1 MKIRILLNALDCG
14 DAVSSCCISI
24 KKRCGELG
32 IDAQIYAEFF
42 HPEVA
47 SHGVHLS
54 RLLAESSEDDIL
66 LHQFFNE
73 SRHLVLAE
81 QFPGRRV
88 LIYQNITPPEWFPA
102 GSELERAS
110 QRGIDQVRSVRKL
123 YEFAVGASEFSR
135 RDLEN
140 MGFPNTGVFPVL
152 VDPEALRALPPS
164 PEILAQRKPETT
176 TFLFVG
182 RVAPNKRIE
191 DLLHFLA
198 AYRAQGGGGR
208 LVVVG
213 NDAQLPGY
221 RDLLL
226 RVAAELSLEYGK
238 DFLLTGKVPA
248 EHLNSYYRIADAF
261 VCMSEHEG
269 FCVPLIE
276 SMASG
281 LPTFAY
287 AATACEQTMG
297 GGAGVFFS
305 KDFPAL
311 AQHVAAI
318 LTDPARKAG
327 LLRAQEKRLQDFT
340 SDAERQLVSG
350 LLERVGALPSR
361 AERRGN
367 PVVSIVV
374 NTYNRAEQLERC
386 IESLEGQTYRNFEV
400 VVVNGPS
407 TDNTITAMERF
418 GETIKLLQ
426 TESRVLSLSR
436 NCGIQAA
443 SGELIAFIDDDA
455 IAHPDW
461 LDAAIPAFD
470 DPEVGSVG
478 GLVYAMSDGRVEF
491 GNGQLDRNA
500 FVRAVNPEPGTAWD
514 WSDGWLNTV
523 RGCNCVFRA
532 TALRDIGGFDEE
544 IEYYHD
550 EADVVM
556 RLRLAGFKTVHRP
569 RAIVYHEAAYSHNR
583 SSRHDLNWFAI
594 VKNGIYVPLKNHP
607 GTNDR
612 VHTGLRIARSLFNE
626 RLKHP
631 WYWWRTGSI
640 GLGLF
645 CRIEFRCI
653 RGLATG
659 IRKGLRPSPK
669 HPEFLSHETTEF
681 RRFSSSPA
689 RLLSVCLISQ
699 GLPPA
704 QTGGVATYT
713 MTLATKL
720 RDLGCH
726 VHIISKG
733 AESQSERRDGIWLH
747 AVSPQRLGHAVDVG
761 ADHPVTSGILDHSAA
776 VCAKVLEIAARYGVD
791 IVESSS
797 WDSEGLV
804 SVLDQRIPVVVR
816 VVTPLRKV
824 IETQCWTETEDLRL
838 ASDLE
843 GEMLGRAAAVIFST
857 HSMRELLQEEFGI
870 QPTQSARIPF
880 GMTLPTLEPTANG
893 SRRKRVLFVGRLEPR
908 KGIHVLLEAIPGIL
922 RAIPEVEFQIVGKDV
937 PEEGGSV
944 AEKWRHHHPEYK
956 HKVQFLGEVTD
967 VELSQCYEKCDLL
980 VAPSLY
986 ESFGLIYVEAMARGK
1001 AVIGTTAGG
1010 IPEVV
1015 RHGITGILVPPGD
1028 TIQFEQAVT
1037 NLLRDDTLRGRLAQ
1051 AGYRSY
1057 FEDFSAEAMAKHT
1070 LDLYW
1075 KTIWDWN
1082 AQRTPVWIG
1091 NFSTCLHGSGSRVE
1105 WDPEGHQFSLVA
1117 EVGIEHVFAY
1127 GPYMPLDAGLY
1138 RAEFGL
1144 WMEDPAAMETLVAQ
1158 IDVFAGR
1165 ILAERRVFGRDLGS
1179 GNMLDLFF
1187 TMEGRGERQVEF
1199 RVTTSGV
1206 ARLHLRTI
1214 FVSSFNHAHSA

>member
-1 MKIRILLNALDCG
+1 MKVRILLNALDCG

-47 SHGVHLS
+47 NHGVHLS
-54 RLLAESSEDDIL
+54 RLLDESAEDDIL

-73 SRHLVLAE
+73 SQHLVLAE

-88 LIYQNITPPEWFPA
+88 LIYQNITPPAWFPA
-102 GSELERAS
+102 GSKLEQAS
-110 QRGIDQVRSVRKL
+110 QRGLSQVRSVRRL

-140 MGFPNTGVFPVL
+140 MGFPSTGVFPVL

-164 PEILAQRKPETT
+164 PEVLAQRKPETT

-198 AYRAQGGGGR
+198 AYRAQGGDGR
-208 LVVVG
+208 LIVVG

-238 DFLLTGKVPA
+238 DFVLTGKVPA

-276 SMASG
+276 SMALG

-297 GGAGVFFS
+297 DGVGVFFA

-311 AQHVAAI
+311 AQQVAAT

-327 LLRAQEKRLQDFT
+327 LLRTQEKRLQDFT
-340 SDAERQLVSG
+340 SEAERQLVAG
-350 LLERVGALPSR
+350 LLERVRALPSR

-367 PVVSIVV
+367 PAVSIII

-418 GETIKLLQ
+418 RGRIKFLQ
-426 TESRVLSLSR
+426 TESRVLSVSR
-436 NCGIQAA
+436 NCGIAAA
-443 SGELIAFIDDDA
+443 SGDLVAFIDDDA

-470 DPEVGSVG
+470 DPEVGSGG

-491 GNGQLDRNA
+491 GNGQLDRNG
-500 FVRAVNPEPGTAWD
+500 FVRAINPEPGTAWD
-514 WSDGWLNTV
+514 WSEGWLNTV

-556 RLRLAGFKTVHRP
+556 RLRVAGFKTVHRP

-583 SSRHDLNWFAI
+583 SSRYDLNWFVI
-594 VKNGIYVPLKNHP
+594 VKNGFYVPLKNHQ
-607 GTNDR
+607 GTDER
-612 VHTGLRIARSLFNE
+612 ARTALLIAHSLFNE

-631 WYWWRTGSI
+631 WCWWRTGAI
-640 GLGLF
+640 GFGLF
-645 CRIEFRCI
+645 CRIEFRCL
-653 RGLATG
+653 RGLAAG
-659 IRKGLRPSPK
+659 IRKGLRPSAK
-669 HPEFLSHETTEF
+669 HPKFLSHETTKF
-681 RRFSSSPA
+681 QHFSPGQA
-689 RLLSVCLISQ
+689 RLFSVCLISQ
-699 GLPPA
+699 GFPPA

-713 MTLATKL
+713 MALATKL

-726 VHIISKG
+726 VHVITKG
-733 AESQSERRDGIWLH
+733 MESHSERRDGIWLH
-747 AVSPQRLGHAVDVG
+747 AVSPKRLGDAVG
-761 ADHPVTSGILDHSAA
+761 PGPDHPVTSGILDHSAA

-791 IVESSS
+791 IVESPS

-804 SVLDQRIPVVVR
+804 TVLDQRVPVVVR

-824 IETQCWTETEDLRL
+824 IQTQRWTETPDLQL

-843 GEMLGRAAAVIFST
+843 SEMLSRAAAVIFST
-857 HSMRELLQEEFGI
+857 HSMRKLLQEEFGI
-870 QPTQSARIPF
+870 KPTQSTRIPF
-880 GMTLPTLEPTANG
+880 GMTLPTLEPAANG
-893 SRRKRVLFVGRLEPR
+893 SRHKRVLFVGRLERR
-908 KGIHVLLEAIPGIL
+908 KGIHVLLEAIPGVL
-922 RAIPEVEFQIVGKDV
+922 QAIPEVKFQIVGKDV

-944 AEKWRHHHPEYK
+944 AEKWRRRHPEYK

-967 VELSQCYEKCDLL
+967 EELSQCYEKCDLL

-1015 RHGITGILVPPGD
+1015 HHGITGILVPPGD
-1028 TIQFEQAVT
+1028 TLQFEEAVT
-1037 NLLRDDTLRGRLAQ
+1037 NLLRDDTLRARLAQ

-1057 FEDFSAEAMAKHT
+1057 FENFSAEAMAKHT
-1070 LDLYW
+1070 LDFYRE
-1075 KTIWDWN
+1075 TIRGWN
-1082 AQRTPVWIG
+1082 MQRPPVWVG
-1091 NFSTCLHGSGSRVE
+1091 DFSTCLHGPGSRVE
-1105 WDPEGHQFSLVA
+1105 WDREGHQFSLVA
-1117 EVGIEHVFAY
+1117 GIGMEHVFAY

-1138 RAEFGL
+1138 RAEFAL
-1144 WMEDPAAMETLVAQ
+1144 WKEEPAAMKTLVAQ

-1165 ILAERRVFGRDLGS
+1165 VLAERRVFGRDLASGS
-1179 GNMLDLFF
+1179 VLDLFF
-1187 TMEGRGERQVEF
+1187 SIEGRGERQVEF

-1214 FVSSFNHAHSA
+1214 FVSRFNYAHSA